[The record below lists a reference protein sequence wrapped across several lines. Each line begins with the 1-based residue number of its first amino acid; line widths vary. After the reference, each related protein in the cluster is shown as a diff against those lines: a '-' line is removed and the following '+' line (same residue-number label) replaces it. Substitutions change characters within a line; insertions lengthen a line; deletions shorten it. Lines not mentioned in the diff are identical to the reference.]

1 MSTVLQMQILNLNG
15 TRVEPVTLGDF
26 TSWLTSAFSY
36 FKEWVGV
43 ILFGAAICC
52 GLVFMLWLVCKFRT
66 QQKRDKVIITQ
77 ALLAIENGSSPEIWL
92 SMLKN

>member
-1 MSTVLQMQILNLNG
+1 
-15 TRVEPVTLGDF
+15 
-26 TSWLTSAFSY
+26 
-36 FKEWVGV
+36 VGV
-43 ILFGAAICC
+43 ILFCAAICC

-77 ALLAIENGSSPEIWL
+77 ALLAIKNGASPEVWL